1 MVQNSIFHSR
11 SVGNEASFRSNS
23 NLYELVSRCRDRQRE
38 RVDRFSLLF
47 PSERREI
54 ESLVWL
60 HDEIRGKKWR
70 RFFDLLGKEK
80 SSLPQG
86 TRINSIP
93 RWIQKSVP
101 RKYEIGEHKFGRI
114 YGRPRTNVS
123 TSGRVLPAL
132 GPPSTSESISQVLHP
147 RPAKELSH
155 HSTETFLL
163 ATRLSFLFLFLS
175 FLFFSK
181 FHRSLFLS
189 CTFYFLVQNNI
200 IIRYIF
206 YLESEDLCL
215 TGESC
220 PIFVRTRFSLKY
232 TSKDYYCITL
242 RIFFFILFRQPR
254 RLASHAS
261 STITSFPSP
270 RVEKFNRL
278 PRICNTKEEV
288 LAGKI
293 DAKRSR
299 ARSLSRVLLVG

>member
-1 MVQNSIFHSR
+1 M
-11 SVGNEASFRSNS
+11 
-23 NLYELVSRCRDRQRE
+23 
-38 RVDRFSLLF
+38 
-47 PSERREI
+47 
-54 ESLVWL
+54 
-60 HDEIRGKKWR
+60 
-70 RFFDLLGKEK
+70 
-80 SSLPQG
+80 
-86 TRINSIP
+86 
-93 RWIQKSVP
+93 P

-163 ATRLSFLFLFLS
+163 ATRLSFLLLFLS

-181 FHRSLFLS
+181 FEIESLFLS
-189 CTFYFLVQNNI
+189 CTFYFLVQNDI

-242 RIFFFILFRQPR
+242 RIFSFLFYF
-254 RLASHAS
+254 ANHGAW
-261 STITSFPSP
+261 
-270 RVEKFNRL
+270 RVTRL
-278 PRICNTKEEV
+278 PR
-288 LAGKI
+288 
-293 DAKRSR
+293 
-299 ARSLSRVLLVG
+299 